1 MRHVPHR
8 TSIASA
14 TFLLILVAASASA
27 QGTITG
33 AVAFWGDPG
42 GGAQVEVA
50 AHADPFGPPD
60 ANTFV
65 ALPGGAYS
73 IPVADGSYYIAA
85 LMARDGVFGE
95 PREEDVL
102 TWYDG
107 DGDGAADTVTVS
119 GGTVTGI
126 DVDLGFVYVDADATG
141 GNNGSSWADAFT
153 GLQSGI
159 DLAVSGVEVWVA
171 EGTYVPGAN
180 RSDSFLPKRGVRVFG
195 GFAGG
200 ETVRQ
205 QRDWVAH
212 PTILSGEI
220 GSAGA
225 TDNCYHVV
233 RADGANV
240 SAVLNGVTITGGY
253 ANGGGND
260 GHGGAVRA
268 VGGGVSLVNST
279 ITGNY
284 AALYG
289 GGVYTDNPGTVF
301 AVNCSFV
308 DNQAALHGG
317 GANIDAGSGVPSA
330 IVNSVFTGNTAFRG
344 GGLAVEGQVFAPGLQ
359 PLLVNL
365 SLSGNSSG
373 SAGGGIFTNTTTF
386 NPPGGAP
393 VAIENC
399 ALWGNSGPSPQI
411 AVYGGTDT
419 PVVNYSI
426 VQDGWGGPGTQV
438 LNVDP
443 RFADAALRIGLDS
456 PAIDAGDSTAIPT
469 DAIDADEDHWVNEP
483 INVDRD
489 MNPRPENVPQV
500 PDTGIPDPWGLTV
513 DIGAYE
519 AVDPNLIF
527 WDDFE
532 SGTTDGWQVVV
543 P

>member
-1 MRHVPHR
+1 MDRPKRSVVLVCSLFAILAP
-8 TSIASA
+8 TTASTQGA
-14 TFLLILVAASASA
+14 I
-27 QGTITG
+27 QGTVT
-33 AVAFWGDPG
+33 FWGNSG
-42 GGAQVEVA
+42 GGMQIEVA
-50 AHADPFGPPD
+50 AHSDPFGPPD
-60 ANTFV
+60 ETV
-65 ALPGGAYS
+65 YLPIPGGAYS
-73 IPVADGSYYIAA
+73 IPVADGVYYVAT
-85 LMARDGVFGE
+85 LMPRDGVFGQ
-95 PREEDVL
+95 PRPEDVL
-102 TWYDG
+102 VWYDG
-107 DGDGAADTVTVS
+107 DGDGLADTVTVS
-119 GGTVTGI
+119 GGAVTG
-126 DVDLGFVYVDADATG
+126 VDLYLGFVYVDADATG

-153 GLQSGI
+153 DLQDGI
-159 DLAVSGVEVWVA
+159 DAAVSGIEVWVA
-171 EGTYVPGAN
+171 EGTYLPGAT
-180 RSDSFLPKRGVRVFG
+180 RTDSFLPKRGVRVYG

-268 VGGGVSLVNST
+268 VGGGVSLVNAT

-308 DNQAALHGG
+308 DNQAAVHGG

-399 ALWGNSGPSPQI
+399 MSTGRTFSAG
-411 AVYGGTDT
+411 
-419 PVVNYSI
+419 
-426 VQDGWGGPGTQV
+426 
-438 LNVDP
+438 
-443 RFADAALRIGLDS
+443 AALQ
-456 PAIDAGDSTAIPT
+456 AETA
-469 DAIDADEDHWVNEP
+469 A
-483 INVDRD
+483 R
-489 MNPRPENVPQV
+489 
-500 PDTGIPDPWGLTV
+500 
-513 DIGAYE
+513 
-519 AVDPNLIF
+519 
-527 WDDFE
+527 
-532 SGTTDGWQVVV
+532 
-543 P
+543 